1 MGVVGIVSR
10 DQKSRFQVIPSNFWK
25 LRNRFDRRKLIS
37 MRNRSFREIG
47 WLANIKCVEKE
58 GRRGHVLLDDG
69 ALPFLDPRSSRFP
82 SPPPREIVSGT
93 KYATT
98 RRPFRPKATICPR
111 GKSRPG
117 LRSLVNGRVKLLS
130 KGHGQGGRR
139 KGTFPTL
146 LYREKERKRSQDR
159 LFSRVKGH
167 ETTGSET
174 AFLPFS
180 WEDSRSVSS

>member
-1 MGVVGIVSR
+1 MMGHYH
-10 DQKSRFQVIPSNFWK
+10 F
-25 LRNRFDRRKLIS
+25 LIHARAGS
-37 MRNRSFREIG
+37 
-47 WLANIKCVEKE
+47 
-58 GRRGHVLLDDG
+58 
-69 ALPFLDPRSSRFP
+69 PP
-82 SPPPREIVSGT
+82 PPPREIVSGT